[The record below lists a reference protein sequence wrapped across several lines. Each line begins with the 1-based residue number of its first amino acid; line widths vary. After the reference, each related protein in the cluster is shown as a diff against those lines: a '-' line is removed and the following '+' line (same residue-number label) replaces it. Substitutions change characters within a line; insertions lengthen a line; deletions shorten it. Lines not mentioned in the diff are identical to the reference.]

1 MTYVLRIWSDPASM
15 GRLAIRLTLLAI
27 RRIAGAPSL
36 AAFAADTDRGAKIAG
51 ASNGTHGVRQDQI
64 LEQPAS
70 DDVHLLCVYR
80 WCCGQGNRLQ
90 QSPWTFISRD
100 VQFQWLSVR
109 TRRRFG
115 RFDNQ
120 MISAIADKVSPK
132 VAALFRSTCD
142 FVTQVASFMIAAEL
156 AQ

>member
-1 MTYVLRIWSDPASM
+1 MSIFCAYIGGV
-15 GRLAIRLTLLAI
+15 
-27 RRIAGAPSL
+27 
-36 AAFAADTDRGAKIAG
+36 AAK
-51 ASNGTHGVRQDQI
+51 GTAYNN
-64 LEQPAS
+64 P
-70 DDVHLLCVYR
+70 
-80 WCCGQGNRLQ
+80 
-90 QSPWTFISRD
+90 PWTFISRD

-115 RFDNQ
+115 PFDNQ

-132 VAALFRSTCD
+132 VAALFRSACD